1 MKIIIFGGHG
11 FVGKNLSSYL
21 QKKKIF
27 VKSYGN
33 AEYEIQKKNLIKY
46 DKKNFKKI
54 LLKYKP
60 DGIFFLSGN
69 SYPLN
74 SLNEKHDFNSSNLKL
89 QNLLQVLVEVKYK
102 NLFFFLSSSLLLK

>member
-54 LLKYKP
+54 L
-60 DGIFFLSGN
+60 
-69 SYPLN
+69 
-74 SLNEKHDFNSSNLKL
+74 
-89 QNLLQVLVEVKYK
+89 
-102 NLFFFLSSSLLLK
+102 